1 MPVNGFTVGRDT
13 TVNMTGPN
21 GTNIILPPDQVTNF
35 DAKPLKREDVSRPLN
50 SPPKFLYMPDGWR
63 LTIEAD
69 RKDASLDQYMAD
81 VEQAF
86 WAGAA
91 VNAGTVFQTIT
102 EPDGSVTQWQYEGC
116 QFWVE
121 ELGNYRADGKV
132 AQRIEGAASRR
143 RRVG

>member
-1 MPVNGFTVGRDT
+1 MPVNGYTVGRDT

-35 DAKPLKREDVSRPLN
+35 DAKPLKREEVSRPLN

-69 RKDASLDQYMAD
+69 RQDASLDQYMSD

-86 WAGAA
+86 WAGANTAALARVDLPAWGEVSENAFVWEFIALPPTSYLA
-91 VNAGTVFQTIT
+91 VDPSARCPAREVRRGY
-102 EPDGSVTQWQYEGC
+102 D
-116 QFWVE
+116 
-121 ELGNYRADGKV
+121 
-132 AQRIEGAASRR
+132 RIP
-143 RRVG
+143 